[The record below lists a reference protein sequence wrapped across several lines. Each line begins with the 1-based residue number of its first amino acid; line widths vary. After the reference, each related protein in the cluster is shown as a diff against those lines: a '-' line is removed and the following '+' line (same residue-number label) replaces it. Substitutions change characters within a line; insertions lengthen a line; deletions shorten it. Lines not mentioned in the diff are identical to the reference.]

1 VSAALEPASGER
13 APGAAAGQRVP
24 RLIVLSAPSGAGKD
38 TVLRELRRRD
48 LGLHFVVPCTT
59 RPRRPEEQ
67 ERVDYRFLS
76 REAFEALRAQ
86 DELLEHA
93 EYAGHCYGTPKD
105 EVRAAFARGE
115 DALLK
120 IEVQGAGQV
129 KARYPQT
136 VMIFLAPPGLGE
148 LERRLRARG
157 VSNPADLAWR
167 LARARDE
174 LAHIPSYDYLVIN
187 EVDRVT
193 AAADQVEHIILAER
207 CRVGV
212 PPVRL

>member
-1 VSAALEPASGER
+1 
-13 APGAAAGQRVP
+13 VP

-59 RPRRPEEQ
+59 RRRRPVEQ
-67 ERVDYRFLS
+67 DGVDYRFLS
-76 REAFEALRAQ
+76 RKAFEALRDQ

-136 VMIFLAPPGLGE
+136 VMIFLAPPSLEE

-157 VSNPADLAWR
+157 VSDPADLAWR

-174 LAHIPSYDYLVIN
+174 LAHIPAYDYLVIN

-193 AAADQVEHIILAER
+193 AAADQVEHIIQAER